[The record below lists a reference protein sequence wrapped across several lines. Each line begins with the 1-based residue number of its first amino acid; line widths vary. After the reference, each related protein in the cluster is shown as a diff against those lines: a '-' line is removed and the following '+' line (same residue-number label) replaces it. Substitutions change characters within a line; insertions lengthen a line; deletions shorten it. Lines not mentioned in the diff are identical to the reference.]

1 MSLIYFILTGIL
13 LYVLL
18 IYGGRILK
26 SLAKKHA
33 IKWDVLR
40 MSPLVELGAWLAYTF
55 WGIRL
60 IFGDLRF
67 FDQLTILMAALLIA
81 GIAWFVFRDFF
92 AGMML
97 KMEYKLH
104 PGQYIKTPTTEG
116 QIVSLGNRF
125 IELENENGERTF
137 IPFSRF
143 TNEWLSIPGDQEK
156 RLSHRMVIKLEHA
169 VNASRFKLLL
179 QKEMMTMPWIIGP
192 APVIKLSQDKERI
205 VDIRFHLLKE
215 EHALVVEEKL
225 RSRIAQICE
234 EESPDK

>member
-18 IYGGRILK
+18 IYGGRFLK
-26 SLAKKHA
+26 SLVRQHA
-33 IKWDVLR
+33 NKWDVLR
-40 MSPLVELGAWLAYTF
+40 MFPLVEMGAWLAYTF

-60 IFGDLRF
+60 VFGDLRF
-67 FDQLTILMAALLIA
+67 FDQLTMLMVALLIA

-97 KMEYKLH
+97 KMEYKLQ
-104 PGQYIKTPTTEG
+104 PGQYIKTPTAEG
-116 QIVSLGNRF
+116 QIISLGSRF
-125 IELENENGERTF
+125 IELENESGERTF

-143 TNEWLSIPGDQEK
+143 TNEWLSIPGDQDK
-156 RLSHRMVIKLEHA
+156 SLSHHMVINLDRP

-179 QKEMMTMPWIIGP
+179 QKEMMAMPWIIGP
-192 APVIKLSQDKERI
+192 APVIKLSLDKERI

-215 EHALVVEEKL
+215 EHALVVEDKL
-225 RSRIAQICE
+225 RLRIAQICE
-234 EESPDK
+234 EESQGN